1 MKATFLEYEKPLLTA
16 LVLCT
21 TPEEYISKIK
31 ASEAEGA
38 DAFGLQLCKL
48 KREYRTNDTLR
59 DIFAACG
66 GKPIYVTSYRADAS
80 AGFSDEEC
88 MDYLLQMADCDA
100 TLCDVMADC
109 YCPTPGEITWDETAV
124 RRQKELADELH
135 RRGSEV
141 LFSTHTD
148 AYLTPEE
155 NLKIA
160 MAQAERGADIVKI
173 VHNTTSEDQMAECI
187 ESMNLIRKNVD
198 KKFLYVVG
206 GPCYKLIR
214 QAGPNLGAC
223 MYLCVQSMGP
233 MDAAVAPILKDIK
246 LVRDHMIF

>member
-1 MKATFLEYEKPLLTA
+1 MKATFLEYEKPLITA

-21 TPEEYISKIK
+21 TPEDFIAKIK
-31 ASEAEGA
+31 ASDAEGA
-38 DAFGLQLCKL
+38 DAFGLQMCKL
-48 KREYRTNDTLR
+48 KKEYRTDAVLKE
-59 DIFAACG
+59 IFAACN

-80 AGFSDEEC
+80 ADFTDEEC
-88 MDYLLQMADCDA
+88 MDYLLQMADCGA

-109 YCPTPGEITWDETAV
+109 YCRTPGEITWDETAV
-124 RRQKELADELH
+124 SRQKALIHELH
-135 RRGSEV
+135 RRGCEV
-141 LFSTHTD
+141 LMSAHTD

-160 MAQAERGADIVKI
+160 QAHAERGADIVKI
-173 VHNTTSEDQMAECI
+173 VHNTTSEDQLSECV
-187 ESMNLIRKNVD
+187 ESMNLLRKHID
-198 KKFLYVVG
+198 KKSLYLVG

-214 QAGPNLGAC
+214 QAGPNLGSC